1 MTDRSETTDP
11 LSAAPAAAESVVA
24 IQERLRV
31 EIAERDTATVRVR
44 TVLHKEL
51 AEIPL
56 VLQRRIAMIERI
68 SVNQF
73 VDQEFD
79 LFTDG
84 AALVVPVFEYVPVTE
99 MRLMLKEEIRIR
111 FDEIEETTVHTAEVQ
126 RQEVVI
132 ERRTGTDGDWIAQPA
147 SPSSEDGEQSVL

>member
-1 MTDRSETTDP
+1 MTDRKGTTDP
-11 LSAAPAAAESVVA
+11 LSPAPAAVESVVA
-24 IQERLRV
+24 IQERLHV
-31 EIAERDTATVRVR
+31 DIAERDTATVRVR
-44 TVLHKEL
+44 TVVHKEL
-51 AEIPL
+51 VEIPL
-56 VLQRRIAMIERI
+56 VLQRRIATIERI

-79 LFTDG
+79 PFTDG
-84 AALVVPVFEYVPVTE
+84 STLVVPVFEYVPVTE
-99 MRLMLKEEIRIR
+99 MRLMLKEEVRIG
-111 FDEIEETTVHTAEVQ
+111 FDEIEETSVHTAEVQ